1 LSRSRAIM
9 AHAGWMTTPET
20 ARDIVLRAT
29 GRVRV
34 PEPLQ
39 RARELSR
46 KLRSE
51 YNHTPGPGLQDGIH
65 G

>member
-1 LSRSRAIM
+1 
-9 AHAGWMTTPET
+9 MTTPET

-39 RARELSR
+39 RARDLSR

-51 YNHTPGPGLQDGIH
+51 YHTPVPGLQDGIH